1 MYKSRKKTTITQKE
15 IIEILNGIPD
25 VIKVYNPD
33 HTICFFNEAGYK
45 LYNKTPDEVK
55 GKVCY
60 KTLGRQ
66 QKCKECSFEEVLRKK
81 KMIAKER
88 YIPEFNKVMDVC
100 YNPIFNEDGEIEFV
114 VERLR
119 DITEKKMLDK
129 LLTDSKERYKQ
140 ILNASPNAVLIIVDN
155 KIVLAN
161 YEACNLIG
169 LSYNEII
176 ESNIYKY
183 FNEKYLKVLHK
194 RFRNV
199 LINQMIKDTYDYEF
213 DLLDG
218 RTINIQMI
226 CSYMLYE
233 GQAAILVIIRDITEI
248 KHELNKAVEFQM
260 KNLQKDFPAKEF
272 VNMES
277 VYVPAN
283 AVSGDFYR
291 VIKINDS
298 LIIGMITDVRGKGMT
313 AALNISALDI
323 LFLQE
328 LGITNEP
335 IEIIENLNKKLVNY
349 YEENYIAAC
358 CFSMDFNKN
367 EIKVTGAGINQ
378 FIFQKKGEFAEEKIV
393 EGAFLGMFEDSEF
406 SEVVIPFGSGDKI
419 ILFTDGL
426 DFILDDDKVIE
437 RYISKVTIN
446 QLKEYINEFLSDTV
460 VELGKL
466 KDDCTMLAMKII

>member
-1 MYKSRKKTTITQKE
+1 MTQKE

-25 VIKVYNPD
+25 IIKVYNPD

-60 KTLGRQ
+60 KTLGKQ

-81 KMIAKER
+81 KMITKER

-100 YNPIFNEDGEIEFV
+100 YKPIFNEDGEIEFV

-129 LLTDSKERYKQ
+129 LLKDSKERYKQ
-140 ILNASPNAVLIIVDN
+140 IINASPNAILIIVDN

-199 LINQMIKDTYDYEF
+199 LINQTIKDTYDYEF

-218 RTINIQMI
+218 RTINIQMT

-233 GQAAILVIIRDITEI
+233 GQAAILVTIRDITEI
-248 KHELNKAVEFQM
+248 KNELDKAVEFQM

-272 VNMES
+272 VNMVS

-291 VIKINDS
+291 VIKVNDN

-313 AALNISALDI
+313 ASLNISALDV
-323 LFLQE
+323 LFIQE
-328 LGITNEP
+328 VGNISEP
-335 IEIIENLNKKLVNY
+335 IKIVERLNKKLVSY
-349 YEENYIAAC
+349 YDENYIAVC

-367 EIKVTGAGINQ
+367 EIKITGAGINQ
-378 FIFQKKGEFAEEKIV
+378 FIFQKKGEPAEEKTV

-406 SEVVIPFGSGDKI
+406 SQVAIPFEAGDKI
-419 ILFTDGL
+419 LLFTDGL
-426 DFILDDDKVIE
+426 DFILDDDKIIE
-437 RYISKVTIN
+437 RYISKVNVN
-446 QLKEYINEFLSDTV
+446 QVKEYIDEFLNDTV
-460 VELGKL
+460 LEQGKL
-466 KDDCTMLAMKII
+466 KDDCTMLAMEII